1 MKKKIKNFGM
11 EVNVQT
17 GEVTKVELPE
27 VELPEVEV
35 IDEAAPE

>member
-1 MKKKIKNFGM
+1 MTKKIKNFGI

-27 VELPEVEV
+27 VEVV
-35 IDEAAPE
+35 DEAAPE